1 MKIEELLCLGNKTV
15 HKDQTKLLL
24 GTLLNINPLELN
36 LHLNDIVDLEIETK
50 FKELLESLEKGEPL
64 QYALKSTNFYGL
76 DFYVDKRVLIPR
88 FETEELVSNTNNY
101 LNKYFSNNIKVLDL
115 CSGSGCI
122 GLTLKY
128 LNKNLDVT
136 LSDISIDA
144 LEVARINQERLGL
157 DVKIIESDLFQ
168 NIHDKYDLIIANPP
182 YISYQDNEIDKLV
195 FDNEPHLALFADNN
209 GLEYYDKILS
219 KCECYLNDKYLIAF
233 EIGYKQENDV
243 VNLANKYLE
252 NIKIITKKDMEG
264 NPRMVF
270 IFKNIEINE

>member
-24 GTLLNINPLELN
+24 AILLNMNPLELS
-36 LHLNDIVDLEIETK
+36 LHLNDIVDLEIEIK

-64 QYALKSTNFYGL
+64 QYALKNTNFYGL

-115 CSGSGCI
+115 GTGSGCI

-128 LNKNLDVT
+128 LNNNLDVT

-144 LEVARINQERLGL
+144 LEVAKINQERLDL

-168 NIHDKYDLIIANPP
+168 NIHDKYDVIITNPP
-182 YISYQDNEIDKLV
+182 YISYQDEKIEKLV

-219 KCECYLNDKYLIAF
+219 TCENYLNDKYLIAF
-233 EIGYKQENDV
+233 EIGYNQENEV
-243 VNLANKYLE
+243 VNLANKYLK

>member
-1 MKIEELLCLGNKTV
+1 MKIEELLCLGNKIV

-24 GTLLNINPLELN
+24 AILLNMNPLELS
-36 LHLNDIVDLEIETK
+36 LHLNDIVDIEIETK

-64 QYALKSTNFYGL
+64 QYALKNTNFYGL

-101 LNKYFSNNIKVLDL
+101 LNKNFSNNIKVLDL

-182 YISYQDNEIDKLV
+182 YISYQDEKIERLV

-209 GLEYYDKILS
+209 GLEFYDKILS
-219 KCECYLNDKYLIAF
+219 RCENYLNDKYLIAF
-233 EIGYKQENDV
+233 EIGYNQEDDV

-264 NPRMVF
+264 KPRMVF